1 MNEKFKER
9 LEEATDVKIPVILN
23 ILQSHYQQIPS
34 HLKGTFNQLTNEFF
48 NQPNNFSLGG
58 WKAKFLVL
66 IGQFK
71 FEIQE
76 YNQHLQKEPD
86 KFLTPPPFPALV
98 TLIPQQGQEIGNVLQ
113 NTSKP
118 NYEAFKQELLAILA
132 EKAHL
137 GIVDILGKIEKTL
150 AYEQYN
156 RTDWV
161 SINSKKSPIALEILS
176 ATLVEST
183 KGLINSIKS

>member
-1 MNEKFKER
+1 MNPHITKALKSLENANYSGYFEEMDKVEISKLLKPIYAEHKSKFMQGLR
-9 LEEATDVKIPVILN
+9 TYDFSQILETFAREVDKALSVVPPVAEAYDAGKAE
-23 ILQSHYQQIPS
+23 Q
-34 HLKGTFNQLTNEFF
+34 TN
-48 NQPNNFSLGG
+48 
-58 WKAKFLVL
+58 
-66 IGQFK
+66 
-71 FEIQE
+71 
-76 YNQHLQKEPD
+76 D
-86 KFLTPPPFPALV
+86 
-98 TLIPQQGQEIGNVLQ
+98 NVLQ

-137 GIVDILGKIEKTL
+137 GIVDILEKIEKTL

-161 SINSKKSPIALEILS
+161 SINSKKSPITLEILS